1 MGRYV
6 SEAWFGRQLDRH
18 PPACRRVE
26 NGPTRPGPTRPAGM
40 ALITTGT
47 ALLTVPIPLPFLNVK
62 LLGLIMIVAGL
73 VKARALQRTS
83 SWLWRNRRVRNGPAR
98 PEPSRPAGIALITTG
113 TVLLL
118 AVSIPLPF
126 LNVKLL
132 GLIMIV
138 AGLVKARALQRTSS
152 WLWRNRRKV
161 MAARVALET
170 LLEANAPVARHRRAG
185 ADQLAGGRFTVT
197 VIVPAYN
204 EEDGIRDTL
213 DALMRQT
220 DRPERI
226 IVVDDCSQDNTGMV
240 AREYGVEVLRPL
252 HNLGSKAKAQNYAL
266 PYCATDLVL
275 PVDADTILGEDYVER
290 IKLPFEDP
298 RVVIAAGN
306 VQTKVTRT
314 VTERGRS
321 IEYLYGFHFYRPI
334 QNRAGAPVVCSGCC
348 SAFRR
353 EVLVASG
360 GFPER
365 TIVEDFDWTATQ
377 QIAGNK
383 AVYVAAAEAWAAD
396 PETIRYLRKQMN
408 RWMSGFFQNMRIHF
422 WPAWRHKPVLAIWY
436 SVAIAEI
443 LMLPL
448 WWGGPLLWVYV
459 WHDPFLRTFEW
470 WIALQLAVN
479 IPVLMYAAV
488 RRRVNPLS
496 VLVNFPL
503 VYVNGAVNSF
513 YAWKGMIVELV
524 LVPLGIARGLTVYEK
539 GR

>member
-83 SWLWRNRRVRNGPAR
+83 SWLWRNRR
-98 PEPSRPAGIALITTG
+98 
-113 TVLLL
+113 
-118 AVSIPLPF
+118 
-126 LNVKLL
+126 
-132 GLIMIV
+132 
-138 AGLVKARALQRTSS
+138 
-152 WLWRNRRKV
+152 KV

-185 ADQLAGGRFTVT
+185 PDQLAGGRFTVT

-240 AREYGVEVLRPL
+240 AREYGVEVLRPP

-314 VTERGRS
+314 VTERGC
-321 IEYLYGFHFYRPI
+321 P
-334 QNRAGAPVVCSGCC
+334 
-348 SAFRR
+348 FR
-353 EVLVASG
+353 
-360 GFPER
+360 
-365 TIVEDFDWTATQ
+365 
-377 QIAGNK
+377 
-383 AVYVAAAEAWAAD
+383 
-396 PETIRYLRKQMN
+396 
-408 RWMSGFFQNMRIHF
+408 
-422 WPAWRHKPVLAIWY
+422 
-436 SVAIAEI
+436 
-443 LMLPL
+443 
-448 WWGGPLLWVYV
+448 GP
-459 WHDPFLRTFEW
+459 R
-470 WIALQLAVN
+470 
-479 IPVLMYAAV
+479 
-488 RRRVNPLS
+488 
-496 VLVNFPL
+496 
-503 VYVNGAVNSF
+503 
-513 YAWKGMIVELV
+513 
-524 LVPLGIARGLTVYEK
+524 
-539 GR
+539 

>member
-26 NGPTRPGPTRPAGM
+26 NGPARPEPTRLAGM

-73 VKARALQRTS
+73 VKARALQRAS
-83 SWLWRNRRVRNGPAR
+83 SWLRRNRRGRNGPAR
-98 PEPSRPAGIALITTG
+98 PEPTRPAGMALITTG

-138 AGLVKARALQRTSS
+138 AGLVKARALQRASS
-152 WLWRNRRKV
+152 WLRRNRPKV
-161 MAARVALET
+161 LAARVRLET

-213 DALMRQT
+213 DALMQQT
-220 DRPERI
+220 DRLEQI
-226 IVVDDCSQDNTGMV
+226 IVVDDCSQDNTGLV
-240 AREYGVEVLRPL
+240 AREYGVEVLRPQ

-275 PVDADTILGEDYVER
+275 PVDADTILAADYVER
-290 IKLPFEDP
+290 IKRPFEDP

-377 QIAGNK
+377 QIAGFK

-422 WPAWRHKPVLAIWY
+422 WPAWRHKPVLALWY

-470 WIALQLAVN
+470 WLALQLAVN

>member
-1 MGRYV
+1 V
-6 SEAWFGRQLDRH
+6 SEAWFGRQLDHH

-26 NGPTRPGPTRPAGM
+26 NGPARPEPTRPGGI

-73 VKARALQRTS
+73 IKARALQRAS
-83 SWLWRNRRVRNGPAR
+83 SWLRRNRP
-98 PEPSRPAGIALITTG
+98 
-113 TVLLL
+113 
-118 AVSIPLPF
+118 
-126 LNVKLL
+126 
-132 GLIMIV
+132 
-138 AGLVKARALQRTSS
+138 
-152 WLWRNRRKV
+152 KV

-170 LLEANAPVARHRRAG
+170 LLEANAPAARHRRPG
-185 ADQLAGGRFTVT
+185 ADQLADGRFTVT

-226 IVVDDCSQDNTGMV
+226 IVVDDCSQDNTGPV

-275 PVDADTILGEDYVER
+275 PVDADTILAADYVER
-290 IKLPFEDP
+290 IKRPFEDP
-298 RVVIAAGN
+298 RVVIASGN

-422 WPAWRHKPVLAIWY
+422 WPAWRHKPVLALWY

-479 IPVLMYAAV
+479 IPVLIYAAV

-503 VYVNGAVNSF
+503 VYINGAVNSF

>member
-1 MGRYV
+1 VGRYV
-6 SEAWFGRQLDRH
+6 SEAWFGRQLERH

-26 NGPTRPGPTRPAGM
+26 NGPARPEPARPAGM
-40 ALITTGT
+40 ALLTTGT
-47 ALLTVPIPLPFLNVK
+47 VLLLAVPIPLSFLNVK
-62 LLGLIMIVAGL
+62 LLGLIMIAAGL
-73 VKARALQRTS
+73 VKARAPQRTS
-83 SWLWRNRRVRNGPAR
+83 SWLRRNRP
-98 PEPSRPAGIALITTG
+98 
-113 TVLLL
+113 
-118 AVSIPLPF
+118 
-126 LNVKLL
+126 
-132 GLIMIV
+132 
-138 AGLVKARALQRTSS
+138 
-152 WLWRNRRKV
+152 KV

-170 LLEANAPVARHRRAG
+170 LLEANAPVARHGRAG
-185 ADQLAGGRFTVT
+185 ADQLVGSRFTIT

-226 IVVDDCSQDNTGMV
+226 IIVDDCSQDNTGMV
-240 AREYGVEVLRPL
+240 AREYGVEVLRPP
-252 HNLGSKAKAQNYAL
+252 HNLGSKARAQNYAL

-275 PVDADTILGEDYVER
+275 PVDADTILAEDYVER

-422 WPAWRHKPVLAIWY
+422 WPAWRHKPMLAFWY
-436 SVAIAEI
+436 SEAIAEI

-448 WWGGPLLWVYV
+448 WWGSPLLWVYV
-459 WHDPFLRTFEW
+459 WHGPLVRTFEW
-470 WIALQLAVN
+470 WLMLQLAIN

-503 VYVNGAVNSF
+503 VYVNAAVNSF

-524 LVPLGIARGLTVYEK
+524 LVPLGITQGLTVYEK

>member
-26 NGPTRPGPTRPAGM
+26 NGPARPEPTRLAGM

-47 ALLTVPIPLPFLNVK
+47 ALLTVPIPLPFLNLK

-73 VKARALQRTS
+73 VKARALQRAS
-83 SWLWRNRRVRNGPAR
+83 SWLRRNRRGRNGPAR
-98 PEPSRPAGIALITTG
+98 PEPTRPAGMALITTG

-138 AGLVKARALQRTSS
+138 AGLVKARALQRASS
-152 WLWRNRRKV
+152 WLRRNRPKV
-161 MAARVALET
+161 LAARVRLET

-213 DALMRQT
+213 DALMQQT
-220 DRPERI
+220 DRLEQI
-226 IVVDDCSQDNTGMV
+226 IVVDDCSQDNTGLV
-240 AREYGVEVLRPL
+240 AREYGVEVLRPQ

-275 PVDADTILGEDYVER
+275 PVDADTILAADYVER
-290 IKLPFEDP
+290 IKRPFEDP

-377 QIAGNK
+377 QIAGFK

-422 WPAWRHKPVLAIWY
+422 WPAWRHKPVLALWY

-470 WIALQLAVN
+470 WLALQLAVN

>member
-1 MGRYV
+1 V
-6 SEAWFGRQLDRH
+6 
-18 PPACRRVE
+18 
-26 NGPTRPGPTRPAGM
+26 
-40 ALITTGT
+40 
-47 ALLTVPIPLPFLNVK
+47 
-62 LLGLIMIVAGL
+62 
-73 VKARALQRTS
+73 S
-83 SWLWRNRRVRNGPAR
+83 SWLRRHRQ
-98 PEPSRPAGIALITTG
+98 E
-113 TVLLL
+113 
-118 AVSIPLPF
+118 
-126 LNVKLL
+126 
-132 GLIMIV
+132 
-138 AGLVKARALQRTSS
+138 
-152 WLWRNRRKV
+152 V
-161 MAARVALET
+161 MAARVPPDALV
-170 LLEANAPVARHRRAG
+170 EASAPVARPAERRVARAQRRRRPGAQGGQGPGRLERQRRHRRAG
-185 ADQLAGGRFTVT
+185 AGQLAGGRLTVT

-213 DALMRQT
+213 DALMQQT

-226 IVVDDCSQDNTGMV
+226 IVVDDCSQDNTGPV
-240 AREYGVEVLRPL
+240 AREYGVQVLRPP

-266 PYCATDLVL
+266 ACCATDLVL
-275 PVDADTILGEDYVER
+275 TVDADTTLATNYVER
-290 IKLPFEDP
+290 IKRPFEDP
-298 RVVIAAGN
+298 RVAIAAGN

-408 RWMSGFFQNMRIHF
+408 RWMCGFFQNMRIHF
-422 WPAWRHKPVLAIWY
+422 WSAWRHKPALAFWY
-436 SVAIAEI
+436 SLAIAEI
-443 LMLPL
+443 LMLPF
-448 WWGGPLLWVYV
+448 WWGSPLLWVYV
-459 WHDPFLRTFEW
+459 WHDTFVRMLEW
-470 WIALQLAVN
+470 GLVLQLSVN
-479 IPVLMYAAV
+479 VPVLMYAAV
-488 RRRVNPLS
+488 RRRLNPLF
-496 VLVNFPL
+496 VLVNIPF
-503 VYVNGAVNSF
+503 VYVNWAVNSF

-524 LVPLGIARGLTVYEK
+524 LVPLGMANGLTVYEK

>member
-1 MGRYV
+1 MRAGQP
-6 SEAWFGRQLDRH
+6 EPARQVRPEL
-18 PPACRRVE
+18 
-26 NGPTRPGPTRPAGM
+26 TRPGGM

-47 ALLTVPIPLPFLNVK
+47 VLLLAVPITLSFLNVQ

-73 VKARALQRTS
+73 VKARVPQRVS
-83 SWLWRNRRVRNGPAR
+83 SWMWQNRRV
-98 PEPSRPAGIALITTG
+98 
-113 TVLLL
+113 
-118 AVSIPLPF
+118 
-126 LNVKLL
+126 
-132 GLIMIV
+132 
-138 AGLVKARALQRTSS
+138 
-152 WLWRNRRKV
+152 V
-161 MAARVALET
+161 MAARVPLDA
-170 LLEANAPVARHRRAG
+170 LLEAGRRAG
-185 ADQLAGGRFTVT
+185 ADQLASGRFTVT

-213 DALMRQT
+213 DALMQQT
-220 DRPERI
+220 HRPERI
-226 IVVDDCSQDNTGMV
+226 IVVDDCSQDNTGPV
-240 AREYGVEVLRPL
+240 AREYGVEVLRPP
-252 HNLGSKAKAQNYAL
+252 HNLGSKARAQNYAL
-266 PYCATDLVL
+266 PSCATDLVL
-275 PVDADTILGEDYVER
+275 PVDADTILAPDYVER
-290 IKLPFEDP
+290 IKRPFVDP

-408 RWMSGFFQNMRIHF
+408 RWMSGFFQNMRLHF
-422 WPAWRHKPVLAIWY
+422 WPAWRHKPMLAFWY
-436 SVAIAEI
+436 SLAIAEI

-459 WHDPFLRTFEW
+459 WHDPFMRTFEW
-470 WIALQLAVN
+470 WLALQLAVN

-488 RRRVNPLS
+488 RRRVNPLT

-524 LVPLGIARGLTVYEK
+524 LVPCGIARGLTVYEK